1 MVEVA
6 LNADTFLKFNK
17 TLVYENMII
26 LKIIDSGNNRT
37 YKEEELAQDEDDS
50 PNAKINLINIL
61 VLLDNT
67 ILKIPLEF
75 MEDATKTFQVPNEV
89 EEIKKIYQSYLVTLH
104 EYSLRSDTLSD
115 DEKLI
120 LGLLKGRI
128 AFYSNTI
135 KQLDLLSQ
143 INL

>member
-6 LNADTFLKFNK
+6 LDKDTFLRYNK
-17 TLVYENMII
+17 TLVHEEMII
-26 LKIIDSGNNRT
+26 LKIIPPEKT
-37 YKEEELAQDEDDS
+37 FKEEELNDEELNERNEID
-50 PNAKINLINIL
+50 NNFNIDAL
-61 VLLDNT
+61 VLLENT
-67 ILKIPLEF
+67 ILKVPFEF
-75 MEDATKTFQVPNEV
+75 HGKNTKTFQVPNQV

-104 EYSLRSDTLSD
+104 EYSLRSDTLSE
-115 DEKLI
+115 DEKLV

-128 AFYSNTI
+128 AFYSNMI

>member
-1 MVEVA
+1 MVEVG
-6 LNADTFLKFNK
+6 LNSEMLLKYQK
-17 TLVYENMII
+17 TLVYDEMII
-26 LKIIDSGNNRT
+26 LKIVPNEKT
-37 YKEEELAQDEDDS
+37 FKEEELEQEES
-50 PNAKINLINIL
+50 QIMSFNLI

-67 ILKIPLEF
+67 ILTVPLEYLN
-75 MEDATKTFQVPNEV
+75 DGTKTFQVPDQV
-89 EEIKKIYQSYLVTLH
+89 EEVKKIYGSYLVTLH
-104 EYSLRSDTLSD
+104 EYSLRSDTLSE
-115 DEKLI
+115 DEKLV

>member
-6 LNADTFLKFNK
+6 LNKDTFLRYNK
-17 TLVYENMII
+17 TLVYDEMII
-26 LKIIDSGNNRT
+26 LKIIPPEKT
-37 YKEEELAQDEDDS
+37 FKEEELDQDEENIS
-50 PNAKINLINIL
+50 NLNIDAL
-61 VLLDNT
+61 VLLENT
-67 ILKIPLEF
+67 ILKVPFEF
-75 MEDATKTFQVPNEV
+75 IDENTKTFQVPNQV
-89 EEIKKIYQSYLVTLH
+89 EEVKKIYQSYLVTLH
-104 EYSLRSDTLSD
+104 EYSLRSDTLSE
-115 DEKLI
+115 DEKLV